1 MTLIEEAKKENTKG
15 ACPSVLDAICQR
27 RAIRHYKAQA
37 VDQKTIWTLL
47 EFAVQ
52 APSAVNSQPWSFAV
66 VQDPVLLR
74 NISNEAKK
82 GLAQDPRWKS
92 EAQHESNRF
101 LDPGFNIFYGAST
114 LIIVCATQEGL
125 APEADCY
132 LACQNLM
139 LAAYGMGLGTCPI
152 GLAWDVLRTEA
163 MKRKLGI
170 PDGHFPVLPIIVGY
184 PSEESPRTP
193 RNPPK
198 VLNWISA

>member
-1 MTLIEEAKKENTKG
+1 MTLIEEAKKSKKTG
-15 ACPSVLDAICQR
+15 ASISVLDAICNR
-27 RAIRHYKAQA
+27 RAVRHYTAKA
-37 VDQKTIWTLL
+37 VDEKTVRSLL

-66 VQDPVLLR
+66 VQDAVLLR
-74 NISNEAKK
+74 GISNEAKK
-82 GLAQDPRWKS
+82 TLAKDPRWKS
-92 EAQHESNRF
+92 EALHGPNRF

-125 APEADCY
+125 VPEADCY

-152 GLAWDVLRTEA
+152 GLAWDVLRTDS
-163 MKRKLGI
+163 MKNKLGI
-170 PDGHFPVLPIIVGY
+170 PEGQFPVLPIIVGY

-193 RNPPK
+193 RNPPQI
-198 VLNWISA
+198 LNWIGP